1 MSSTHFRWTAW
12 AGGGRCERETEDD
25 LYGDVSM
32 GELYELQMIMRERMI
47 LALESAP
54 QSNVV
59 DRLILILAMLA
70 FLISLI

>member
-1 MSSTHFRWTAW
+1 
-12 AGGGRCERETEDD
+12 
-25 LYGDVSM
+25 M
-32 GELYELQMIMRERMI
+32 GEPYELQMIMRERMI